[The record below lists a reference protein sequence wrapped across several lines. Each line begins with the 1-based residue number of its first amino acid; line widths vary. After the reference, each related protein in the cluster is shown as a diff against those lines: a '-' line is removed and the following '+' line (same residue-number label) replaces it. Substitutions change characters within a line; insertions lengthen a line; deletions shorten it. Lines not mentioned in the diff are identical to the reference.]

1 MRILYCPESSGPA
14 DVAHSTL
21 WKRES
26 PVPPFQDNSDNSN
39 ETRVLR
45 DSASPPQDRP
55 SPFALLAEE
64 PMTRVRGTMGKCGA
78 SEGRRRIIK
87 ELIHMYPQ

>member
-1 MRILYCPESSGPA
+1 MRMLNCPEPSGPA

-45 DSASPPQDRP
+45 DSASLPQDLL

-64 PMTRVRGTMGKCGA
+64 PITRVRGTMGKCWA
-78 SEGRRRIIK
+78 SEGK
-87 ELIHMYPQ
+87 